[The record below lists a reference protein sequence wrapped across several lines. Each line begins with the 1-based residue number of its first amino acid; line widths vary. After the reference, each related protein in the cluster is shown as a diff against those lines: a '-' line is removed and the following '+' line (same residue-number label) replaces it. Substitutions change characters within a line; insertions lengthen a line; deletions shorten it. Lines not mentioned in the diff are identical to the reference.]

1 MRDIP
6 DAYIKAAKK
15 KIQAEPLEPKM
26 KDGKPVEV
34 FMYFFYFQ
42 GIPISW
48 SLTFTS
54 RSTSNHDIYPLCRS
68 RNVAAQ
74 GGRKMA
80 GDNRSLIESG
90 YCRGLQHFEYFI
102 VGVSLALCAYV
113 GHTLHPEKL
122 TFLSAYTT
130 EVVSLPLLIFLQASG

>member
-1 MRDIP
+1 VQVGKISEQAGKSAHAVMRDIP

-15 KIQAEPLEPKM
+15 KIQAEPPEPKM

-48 SLTFTS
+48 SLTFIS

-68 RNVAAQ
+68 RNVAAP
-74 GGRKMA
+74 
-80 GDNRSLIESG
+80 NR
-90 YCRGLQHFEYFI
+90 
-102 VGVSLALCAYV
+102 
-113 GHTLHPEKL
+113 T
-122 TFLSAYTT
+122 
-130 EVVSLPLLIFLQASG
+130 